1 MTRRRR
7 SLYSWT
13 SVRLPERPLD
23 ACVLELAAPL
33 LERLGAAPSME
44 EARAAIELAVT
55 FWNASVAAS
64 KLWDDS
70 RPAALRALRA
80 RMCGREAPAGEAEI
94 FDLLTERWRKHFEL
108 DPRLVR
114 SWTYDADAA
123 DAAGIARLVCEV
135 GLPEGV
141 RAEEPPPIEKRIA
154 IGGQFLDEV
163 RIRQG
168 ETSYLVFPVE
178 RHRAVM
184 GADGRATVYA
194 MMPTALQ
201 LLAEGRLSPVG
212 GASVEVIIGGNR
224 LGPMTLV
231 EVRCG
236 GEHLQHDIAVLVF
249 APAARRGE
257 S

>member
-1 MTRRRR
+1 
-7 SLYSWT
+7 
-13 SVRLPERPLD
+13 
-23 ACVLELAAPL
+23 
-33 LERLGAAPSME
+33 
-44 EARAAIELAVT
+44 
-55 FWNASVAAS
+55 
-64 KLWDDS
+64 
-70 RPAALRALRA
+70 
-80 RMCGREAPAGEAEI
+80 MCGREAPAGEAEI

-123 DAAGIARLVCEV
+123 GVARLVCEV
-135 GLPEGV
+135 GMPEGV

-201 LLAEGRLSPVG
+201 LPAEGRLPRVG
-212 GASVEVIIGGNR
+212 GGPVEVMIGGNR
-224 LGPMTLV
+224 LGPMTLA

-236 GEHLQHDIAVLVF
+236 GEHLQHDVAALVF
-249 APAARRGE
+249 APASRRGGPE
-257 S
+257 HR

>member
-7 SLYSWT
+7 HLYSWT

-33 LERLGAAPSME
+33 LERLGAAPPIE

-64 KLWDDS
+64 ILWDDS
-70 RPAALRALRA
+70 RPGALRALRA
-80 RMCGREAPAGEAEI
+80 RMRGCEASAGDADI

-114 SWTYDADAA
+114 SWSYDADAE
-123 DAAGIARLVCEV
+123 GVARLACEV
-135 GLPEGV
+135 GLPDGV
-141 RAEEPPPIEKRIA
+141 RAEIPPPIEKRIA

-168 ETSYLVFPVE
+168 ETSFLLFPVE
-178 RHRAVM
+178 RHRAVV

-194 MMPTALQ
+194 MMPSALQ
-201 LLAEGRLSPVG
+201 LLAEGRLPPVG
-212 GASVEVIIGGNR
+212 GGPVEVVIGGNR

-236 GEHLQHDIAVLVF
+236 GESLQHDVAVLVF
-249 APAARRGE
+249 APAARRGD